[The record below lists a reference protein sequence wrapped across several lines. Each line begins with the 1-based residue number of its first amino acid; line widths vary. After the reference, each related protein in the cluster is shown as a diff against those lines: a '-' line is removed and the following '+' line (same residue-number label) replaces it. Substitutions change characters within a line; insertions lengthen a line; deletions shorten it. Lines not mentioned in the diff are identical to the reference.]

1 MEQKEVCALI
11 LTFDVGNANIVL
23 CCVEDGKKRARFVMR
38 SDKQRTADEYAALME
53 LLARGKGVD
62 LAAVSGAVIA
72 SVVPQL
78 TGVIA
83 DAAERCAG
91 CKPLIVG
98 PGVKSGLNIRMDD
111 PAELG
116 GDLVA
121 AAVAALERFRLPC
134 ILVDMGTATAFG
146 VLDAGGS
153 YVGGLICPGLAL
165 SRSSLAKSASQL
177 SDISL
182 EAPKR
187 IIGKNTRD
195 SMQSGLIYGAAAMV
209 DGIVTRIET
218 ELGQA
223 ATVVVT
229 GEGAKEVV
237 PHCHRNENMLIDDDL
252 IMRGLWRIYCKNRDA
267 V

>member
-1 MEQKEVCALI
+1 MGKGGDALI
-11 LTFDVGNANIVL
+11 LTFDVGNASIVL
-23 CCVEDGKKRARFVMR
+23 CCVEEGKKRARFVMS
-38 SDKQRTADEYAALME
+38 SDKQRTSDEYAALME
-53 LLARGKGVD
+53 LLARGKNID
-62 LAAVSGAVIA
+62 LAAVSGAIIA

-83 DAAERCAG
+83 EAAERCTG

-121 AAVAALERFRLPC
+121 AAVAALERFTLPC

-146 VLDAGGS
+146 VLDAGGN
-153 YVGGLICPGLAL
+153 YVGGVICPGLAL
-165 SRSSLAKSASQL
+165 SHNSLAKNASQL

-187 IIGKNTRD
+187 FIGKNTRD

-209 DGIVTRIET
+209 DGIVARIET

-229 GEGAKEVV
+229 GEGAKEIV
-237 PHCHRNENMLIDDDL
+237 PHCRRNANMLIDDDL
-252 IMRGLWRIYCKNRDA
+252 VMRGLWRIYCKNRDA